1 MNGTTSDSDTDVKA
15 EDKSGESEEAPK
27 SEPVKIP
34 ILKTEDQNS
43 SETVPPNKE
52 DPAPAGLVTNAF
64 FVYSDIA
71 FFWSRPESLNYVH
84 CEKSRRLK
92 VCYIVTIPTNLTNHR
107 SQTRGGG
114 KRTYRQNRKHRS
126 FQQSRCEKGRAFR
139 GKHRANTVKM
149 Y

>member
-52 DPAPAGLVTNAF
+52 DPAPAGLVTNAIFCLFKLCF
-64 FVYSDIA
+64 FGRVQ
-71 FFWSRPESLNYVH
+71 
-84 CEKSRRLK
+84 K
-92 VCYIVTIPTNLTNHR
+92 VWITYFVKNL
-107 SQTRGGG
+107 
-114 KRTYRQNRKHRS
+114 
-126 FQQSRCEKGRAFR
+126 ED
-139 GKHRANTVKM
+139 
-149 Y
+149 

>member
-52 DPAPAGLVTNAF
+52 DPAPAGLVTNAL
-64 FVYSDIA
+64 FVYSTFA
-71 FFWSRPESLNYVH
+71 FLVASRKFEDASTFT
-84 CEKSRRLK
+84 
-92 VCYIVTIPTNLTNHR
+92 YIVKNL
-107 SQTRGGG
+107 
-114 KRTYRQNRKHRS
+114 
-126 FQQSRCEKGRAFR
+126 ED
-139 GKHRANTVKM
+139 
-149 Y
+149 